1 VRFSGTLLTKSIM
14 PDAAWSE
21 APSPLRERRI
31 ERIVKTLGDRF
42 AKTALS
48 PLRAT
53 RALLSRY

>member
-1 VRFSGTLLTKSIM
+1 M

-21 APSPLRERRI
+21 APRVLFESAESSV
-31 ERIVKTLGDRF
+31 IVKTLGDRF